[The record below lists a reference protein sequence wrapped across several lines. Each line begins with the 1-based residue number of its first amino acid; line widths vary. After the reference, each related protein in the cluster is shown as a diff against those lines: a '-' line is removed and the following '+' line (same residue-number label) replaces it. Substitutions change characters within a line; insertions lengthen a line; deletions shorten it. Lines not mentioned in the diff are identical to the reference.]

1 MQLARS
7 ACDPK
12 EASLD
17 DPQFRAS
24 KGFMQIEAPRFRL
37 RGFLE
42 DDRQCFVDYQMDRRY
57 RNLYDFADSDATRAN
72 QLFNLFRD
80 WREQDPRQNLGIFE
94 RRDSQLCGCAGL
106 RQSGQSERMAVLGLE
121 LSPDHWG
128 RFGVAIE
135 IAAALLEYG
144 FSVLNLDTIIGATA
158 SGNSRVARIAHW
170 FGADIV
176 DYRDG
181 PEWMKARGWK
191 EVGWATSHSAW
202 KISRGRRRFLK
213 TN

>member
-1 MQLARS
+1 
-7 ACDPK
+7 
-12 EASLD
+12 
-17 DPQFRAS
+17 
-24 KGFMQIEAPRFRL
+24 MQIETPRFHL
-37 RGFLE
+37 RDFLV
-42 DDRQCFVDYQMDRRY
+42 DDRQSFVDYQMDPRY

-72 QLFNLFRD
+72 QLFNLFSD
-80 WREQDPRQNLGIFE
+80 WREQAPRQNYQLGIFE
-94 RRDSQLCGCAGL
+94 RRRNSQLCGCAGL
-106 RQSGQSERMAVLGLE
+106 RQSGQPERMAVLGLE

-144 FSVLNLDTIIGATA
+144 FSVVNLDTIIGATA

-181 PEWMKARGWK
+181 PEWMKARGWNQ
-191 EVGWATSHSAW
+191 VGWAISHSAW
-202 KISRGRRRFLK
+202 KISRGRRRCLK
-213 TN
+213 RSDGALLQLAPSSI